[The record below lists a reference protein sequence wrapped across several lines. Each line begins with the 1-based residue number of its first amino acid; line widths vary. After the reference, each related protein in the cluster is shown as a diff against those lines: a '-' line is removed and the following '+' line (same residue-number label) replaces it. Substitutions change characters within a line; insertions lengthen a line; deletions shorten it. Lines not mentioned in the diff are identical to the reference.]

1 MTRRDAREQAFILI
15 FEMIFHDD
23 SIDDVIRDAS
33 LCRDV
38 VIDDYAVLVAK
49 SVQEHREAIDAT
61 IEAFSSKW
69 KLSRMPK
76 VTISILRLA
85 VCEMNFVEGIP
96 VGAAINEAVELAKK
110 YGGEEDASFVNG
122 VLGGIARS
130 AEGEKT
136 EK

>member
-1 MTRRDAREQAFILI
+1 MTRRDAREQAFMLI

-23 SIDDVIRDAS
+23 PVEDIIRDAT
-33 LCRDV
+33 LCRDLIV
-38 VIDDYAVLVAK
+38 DDYATAVACA
-49 SVQEHREAIDAT
+49 VRNNREAIDAT

-69 KLSRMPK
+69 KLSRIPK
-76 VTISILRLA
+76 VTVSILRLA
-85 VCEMNFVEGIP
+85 VCEMNYMEGIP

-130 AEGEKT
+130 AGGEAK
-136 EK
+136 

>member
-1 MTRRDAREQAFILI
+1 MTRRDAREQAFMLI

-23 SIDDVIRDAS
+23 PVEDIIRDAT
-33 LCRDV
+33 LCRDLIV
-38 VIDDYAVLVAK
+38 DDYATTVACA
-49 SVQEHREAIDAT
+49 VRNNRETIDAT

-69 KLSRMPK
+69 KLSRIPK
-76 VTISILRLA
+76 VTVSILRLA
-85 VCEMNFVEGIP
+85 VCEMNYMEGIP

-130 AEGEKT
+130 AGGEAK
-136 EK
+136 